1 MFGVVWGLFRTGVLV
16 GFVVVLVWF
25 LKLALAREQA
35 VFNIGTQGYRA
46 TNRNQKLYALF
57 PRALNSTPDGR
68 HLITSLSKV
77 HQRMPWI

>member
-1 MFGVVWGLFRTGVLV
+1 MVWGLFRTGVLV